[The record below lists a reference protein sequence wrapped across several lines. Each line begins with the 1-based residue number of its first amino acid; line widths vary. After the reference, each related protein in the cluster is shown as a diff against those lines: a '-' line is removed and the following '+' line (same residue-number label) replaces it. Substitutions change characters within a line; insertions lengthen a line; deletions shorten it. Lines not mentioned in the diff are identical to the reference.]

1 MQADVIVLGAGM
13 VGVSAAL
20 HLQKQGLAVA
30 LIDRR
35 APAEET
41 SYGNAGLIQ
50 SEAVLPYSF
59 PRDPAKIV
67 RYALNRAPEAR
78 IDWRALPYIASWL
91 VRYWREGAPE
101 AVARTALAM
110 RPLIERALIEHQA
123 LMREAGIIG
132 ELRRTGYLRIFRSE
146 RRLTA
151 ELAAEEIAR
160 ARYGVVS
167 AHKTPAEIEA
177 LEPHLEGVLAGGILM
192 PEPGSVADPGAVGKA
207 YAELFASGGGKVLL
221 GDARTLTEERDGWRV
236 QHKGGSVKA
245 GRAVVA
251 LGPWSGDVLGP
262 LGIRVP
268 LAVKRGYHMH
278 YRSRGNASLNR
289 PIYDGDYGY
298 VLAPMRRGMR
308 LTTGAEFALRD
319 AQPTPVQ
326 LAKVEPAARAL
337 YPLAERVDERPW
349 LGCRPCLPDLVP
361 VIGAAPG
368 RKGLWLDFG
377 HHHLG
382 FTLGPVSGRLIAELM
397 TGREPF
403 TDPMPYRAERFG

>member
-1 MQADVIVLGAGM
+1 MSTDVIVLGAGI
-13 VGVSAAL
+13 VGVSAAV

-30 LIDRR
+30 LVDRR

-50 SEAVLPYSF
+50 TEAVVPYSF

-67 RYALNRAPEAR
+67 QYALNRLPEAR
-78 IDWRALPYIASWL
+78 IDWRALPFIAPWL

-101 AVARTALAM
+101 AVARTAFAM
-110 RPLIERALIEHQA
+110 RPLIERSLIEHEA
-123 LMREAGIIG
+123 LMREAGIVG

-146 RRLTA
+146 RRLAT

-167 AHKTPAEIEA
+167 EHKTPAEIRM
-177 LEPHLEGVLAGGILM
+177 LEPHLEGALAGGILM
-192 PEPGSVADPGAVGKA
+192 PGPGSVADPSAVGKA
-207 YAELFASGGGKVLL
+207 YAELFVRGGGRVLI
-221 GDARTLTEERDGWRV
+221 GDARTLMQVRDGWHVKHR
-236 QHKGGSVKA
+236 GGSIKA
-245 GRAVVA
+245 GRVVVA

-262 LGIRVP
+262 FGARVP

-278 YRSRGNASLNR
+278 YSSRGNATLNR

-319 AQPTPVQ
+319 AAPTPVQ
-326 LAKVEPAARAL
+326 LANVEPAARTL
-337 YPLAERVDERPW
+337 FPLADRIDERPW
-349 LGCRPCLPDLVP
+349 LGCRPCLPDLLP
-361 VIGAAPG
+361 IIGASP
-368 RKGLWLDFG
+368 RHKGLWLDFG

-382 FTLGPVSGRLIAELM
+382 FTLGPGSGRLIAELM

-403 TDPMPYRAERFG
+403 TDPTPYRAERFG

>member
-1 MQADVIVLGAGM
+1 MSTDVIVLGAGI
-13 VGVSAAL
+13 VGVSAAV

-30 LIDRR
+30 LVDRR

-50 SEAVLPYSF
+50 TEAVVPYSF

-67 RYALNRAPEAR
+67 QYALNRLPEAR
-78 IDWRALPYIASWL
+78 IDWRALPFIAPWL
-91 VRYWREGAPE
+91 VRYWREGAPA

-110 RPLIERALIEHQA
+110 RPLIERSLLEHEA
-123 LMREAGIIG
+123 LMREAGIVG

-146 RRLTA
+146 PRLAA

-167 AHKTPAEIEA
+167 EHKTPAEIQT
-177 LEPHLEGVLAGGILM
+177 LEPHLGGRLAGGILM
-192 PEPGSVADPGAVGKA
+192 PGPGSVADPSAVGKA
-207 YAELFASGGGKVLL
+207 YADLFASGGGKVLI
-221 GDARTLTEERDGWRV
+221 GDARTLMRDRDAWRV
-236 QHKGGSVKA
+236 EHRGGSVKA
-245 GRAVVA
+245 GRVVVA

-262 LGIRVP
+262 FGARVP

-278 YRSRGNASLNR
+278 YRSRGNATLNR

-319 AQPTPVQ
+319 AAPTPVQ
-326 LAKVEPAARAL
+326 LANVEPAARAL
-337 YPLAERVDERPW
+337 YPLADRIDERPW
-349 LGCRPCLPDLVP
+349 LGCRPCLPDLLP
-361 VIGAAPG
+361 IIGASP
-368 RKGLWLDFG
+368 RHKGLWLDFG

-397 TGREPF
+397 TGKEPF
-403 TDPMPYRAERFG
+403 TDPTPYRAERFG